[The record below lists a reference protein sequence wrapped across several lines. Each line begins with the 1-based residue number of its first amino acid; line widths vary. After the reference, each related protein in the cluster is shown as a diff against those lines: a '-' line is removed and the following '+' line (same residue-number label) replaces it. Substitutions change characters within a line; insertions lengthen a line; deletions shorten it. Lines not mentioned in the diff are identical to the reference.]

1 MIFGNIIEGVLNV
14 VLFPLD
20 VINFSVN
27 WFLGIDWVKDVVSVV
42 SYVLPWENILPLFIG
57 IVAIFGFR
65 IVISIIKT
73 IWELLPVV

>member
-14 VLFPLD
+14 ILFPLD

-27 WFLGIDWVKDVVSVV
+27 WFLGIDWVRDAVSVV

-65 IVISIIKT
+65 IVIAIIKT